1 MKMTKKTTAWV
12 IKLENTEKTLPKC
25 LDLKW
30 MVVKKRSKKVSSRIF
45 KTKVTNYLKCVE
57 LCKFM
62 WPDVEDI
69 LTAST
74 DKDCDINILPDP
86 QMDWSSIT
94 AFD

>member
-1 MKMTKKTTAWV
+1 MDGCIKK
-12 IKLENTEKTLPKC
+12 
-25 LDLKW
+25 
-30 MVVKKRSKKVSSRIF
+30 SKKVSSWIL

-57 LCKFM
+57 LCKLM
-62 WPDVEDI
+62 RPDVEDI

>member
-1 MKMTKKTTAWV
+1 MDGCKQ
-12 IKLENTEKTLPKC
+12 KC
-25 LDLKW
+25 
-30 MVVKKRSKKVSSRIF
+30 VSPF
-45 KTKVTNYLKCVE
+45 FFTKVTNYLKCVE
-57 LCKFM
+57 LCKFV

-86 QMDWSSIT
+86 QMDRSSIT

>member
-1 MKMTKKTTAWV
+1 MKITKKTTAWV

-25 LDLKW
+25 LDGC
-30 MVVKKRSKKVSSRIF
+30 KKKAKKLSSQVF

-74 DKDCDINILPDP
+74 VTDCDINTSLTHVWIGV
-86 QMDWSSIT
+86 Q
-94 AFD
+94 

>member
-1 MKMTKKTTAWV
+1 
-12 IKLENTEKTLPKC
+12 
-25 LDLKW
+25 
-30 MVVKKRSKKVSSRIF
+30 
-45 KTKVTNYLKCVE
+45 
-57 LCKFM
+57 M

-94 AFD
+94 AFKLNVKYIAVLCVKLLASTIVIFSRT

>member
-1 MKMTKKTTAWV
+1 MSGLKVDGCKK
-12 IKLENTEKTLPKC
+12 K
-25 LDLKW
+25 
-30 MVVKKRSKKVSSRIF
+30 SKKVSSRIF

>member
-1 MKMTKKTTAWV
+1 
-12 IKLENTEKTLPKC
+12 
-25 LDLKW
+25 
-30 MVVKKRSKKVSSRIF
+30 
-45 KTKVTNYLKCVE
+45 
-57 LCKFM
+57 M